1 MANDKPGYVYILTN
15 PSFREDWVKIG
26 MTKNME
32 ERLRTLDNTSV
43 PLPFKKYATLKTI
56 KYQAAEKLVHHYI
69 ERFTDLRIRD
79 NREFFNVRPEDALK
93 IFRDVAELLDD
104 AEIEVFAE
112 EATGMQNVCADS
124 DSMSLN
130 SERPKGQIF
139 NTGYWTAFNEFMQ
152 VNPSDLFHT
161 PNATYD
167 HWMNIAI
174 GIGGVQICL
183 LLNKREQKAT
193 VQLYMWSDVDKKM
206 FDALLPYKE
215 QAEQRIG
222 QSLCWRRMDGK
233 KASAVELYLNNC
245 GITDSGKWNDIFSWY
260 KEYTER
266 FISFFKPLIKN
277 L

>member
-1 MANDKPGYVYILTN
+1 MAEKQPGYVYILTN

-26 MTKNME
+26 MTQNME
-32 ERLRTLDNTSV
+32 ERLKTLDNTSV

-93 IFRDVAELLDD
+93 IFREVAELLDD
-104 AEIEVFAE
+104 AEIEVFGEDSA
-112 EATGMQNVCADS
+112 GKQNVCANS
-124 DSMSLN
+124 DSQSSN
-130 SERPKGQIF
+130 TERSKGQIF
-139 NTGYWTAFNEFMQ
+139 NSGYWTAFNEYMQ

-174 GIGGVQICL
+174 GIGGVQVCL
-183 LLNKREQKAT
+183 ILNKREQKAT
-193 VQLYMWSDVDKKM
+193 VQLYMWADVNKKM

-215 QAEQRIG
+215 QAEQSIG

-245 GITDSGKWNDIFSWY
+245 GITDPNKWNEIFSWY